1 METLFSILSMAL
13 SLVAIGFGYYSFRRT
28 YKTSIQP
35 MLVFMND
42 GKDDSGKSYWYVEN
56 VGNGPALNVLVTGGN
71 TKLEWSKEEA
81 VLLSAIARGD

>member
-1 METLFSILSMAL
+1 
-13 SLVAIGFGYYSFRRT
+13 
-28 YKTSIQP
+28 